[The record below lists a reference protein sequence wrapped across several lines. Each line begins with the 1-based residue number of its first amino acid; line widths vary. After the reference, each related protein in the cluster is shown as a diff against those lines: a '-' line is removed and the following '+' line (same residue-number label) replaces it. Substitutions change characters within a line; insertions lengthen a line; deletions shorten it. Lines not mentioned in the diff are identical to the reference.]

1 MIRPT
6 RIEVAMLL
14 ELHEPDANLAVAPS
28 YNDAALAALGVAR
41 DDAASTRV
49 AIGLVDYGFDL
60 LHPTLLDPV
69 TRGSRFRCLWDQN
82 RTPAAARSADLDVAA
97 VDDFDRAILDR
108 EVQAAIVSGSRR
120 RLDAIYDPYANN
132 CGRGG
137 TIGGAHGTMMESIAA
152 GTGVAGFRGAAPAAE
167 LIGVQLALLDHDWK
181 EQDPAGRPTWS
192 CWRPDEQPV
201 WEGWKS
207 YDDSRQIINAVRY
220 IHDRGRRLG
229 VGALVI
235 NLSIGAWAGSHAGLS
250 SVEHALGEM
259 LADAEE
265 AWLAGRGPRT
275 VLVAGTGNAGVD
287 EGHWHGEAKAGHPA
301 TFDWIM
307 QRRDPTQNKLEIW
320 YDGETATADITLGS
334 PRGPMVPIDPGATR
348 ELVIA
353 GVRVG
358 TAEHRVGMRGRL
370 SCVRLLIHPPFLP
383 AAALAVGADT
393 FAATLRVASADA
405 TRINAW
411 IERDDGAIER
421 SWLSPSHP
429 SGSLCCLA
437 TVPHALVVA
446 GYDHHRDT
454 VDRWPALLPA
464 SSLGPA
470 PWGDG
475 AGGRVPHFAAPARC
489 IWGARSKSQGFVET
503 TGTSAA
509 VALVSGAIAHHLGV
523 HGAGAPLPARAG
535 EWSPR
540 FGYGRFRIDASDCTG
555 VDQ

>member
-1 MIRPT
+1 MAERKRRFVGQHFWARGYFVSTVGRDEAVVP
-6 RIEVAMLL
+6 RVYPLQENEDQRL
-14 ELHEPDANLAVAPS
+14 EQLNLCAEPP
-28 YNDAALAALGVAR
+28 
-41 DDAASTRV
+41 
-49 AIGLVDYGFDL
+49 
-60 LHPTLLDPV
+60 
-69 TRGSRFRCLWDQN
+69 
-82 RTPAAARSADLDVAA
+82 
-97 VDDFDRAILDR
+97 
-108 EVQAAIVSGSRR
+108 
-120 RLDAIYDPYANN
+120 
-132 CGRGG
+132 RGG
-137 TIGGAHGTMMESIAA
+137 TRL
-152 GTGVAGFRGAAPAAE
+152 RGR
-167 LIGVQLALLDHDWK
+167 VS
-181 EQDPAGRPTWS
+181 DPTSRLGRPQNYS
-192 CWRPDEQPV
+192 PRLC
-201 WEGWKS
+201 
-207 YDDSRQIINAVRY
+207 
-220 IHDRGRRLG
+220 RGSL
-229 VGALVI
+229 
-235 NLSIGAWAGSHAGLS
+235 
-250 SVEHALGEM
+250 
-259 LADAEE
+259 
-265 AWLAGRGPRT
+265 
-275 VLVAGTGNAGVD
+275 AGTGNAGVD
-287 EGHWHGEAKAGHPA
+287 EGHWHGEAKAGHPV

-320 YDGETATADITLGS
+320 YDGETAAADITLGS

-358 TAEHRVGMRGRL
+358 IAEHRVGMRGRL

-383 AAALAVGADT
+383 AAAFAEGADT

-405 TRINAW
+405 TQINAW

-470 PWGDG
+470 PWVDG
-475 AGGRVPHFAAPARC
+475 EVGRVPHFAAPARC

-523 HGAGAPLPARAG
+523 HGAGATLPARAG

-540 FGYGRFRIDASDCTG
+540 FGYRRFRIDASDRTG